1 MPDWNTRLVVS
12 FNSGG
17 GNTTITPIDQ
27 FSPTFS
33 LGAEVLH
40 SVERTHIGVVYQPK
54 ALTFSITV
62 RAIGGVVGQLTAL
75 ALDGTLFDIVL
86 QESDGTDWA
95 FKSVVMRRCIITSAQ
110 PGAATVSGAPS
121 ASFSGFSLETT
132 ISPKIGADVTV
143 P

>member
-1 MPDWNTRLVVS
+1 
-12 FNSGG
+12 
-17 GNTTITPIDQ
+17 
-27 FSPTFS
+27 
-33 LGAEVLH
+33 
-40 SVERTHIGVVYQPK
+40 
-54 ALTFSITV
+54 
-62 RAIGGVVGQLTAL
+62 
-75 ALDGTLFDIVL
+75 VL